1 MWKEKS
7 SQNEIP
13 EIKIY
18 QATWDK
24 ELYDIR
30 FQRLLHSSSNS
41 EERARLLAVSS
52 KSSSDWLHA
61 IPIPSLGLKLDPITL
76 KISCGLR
83 LGSTLCHPYQC
94 TCGAMVESNGLHGL
108 SCKDRYLGKKSR
120 HDEINNF
127 LKRALVQA
135 RIPAINEP
143 SNLSRKD
150 GKRPDGLTLTTWK
163 AGKCLIW
170 DATVADTLCESY
182 VNSCAKNPGAAAET
196 REKVKNSH
204 YKELANDY
212 CFIPVAV
219 ETFGSWGQEGYKLV
233 KEIGKKVMEETGE
246 RRSTFYLFQNISI
259 SIQRGNAA
267 CIIGT
272 VPHSEGLEEI
282 FEFETNYKEPQIV
295 VHEGHKN
302 H

>member
-1 MWKEKS
+1 
-7 SQNEIP
+7 
-13 EIKIY
+13 
-18 QATWDK
+18 
-24 ELYDIR
+24 
-30 FQRLLHSSSNS
+30 
-41 EERARLLAVSS
+41 
-52 KSSSDWLHA
+52 
-61 IPIPSLGLKLDPITL
+61 
-76 KISCGLR
+76 
-83 LGSTLCHPYQC
+83 
-94 TCGAMVESNGLHGL
+94 MVESNGLHGL

-120 HDEINNF
+120 HGEINNF

-150 GKRPDGLTLTTWK
+150 GKRPDGLTLT
-163 AGKCLIW
+163 
-170 DATVADTLCESY
+170 
-182 VNSCAKNPGAAAET
+182 
-196 REKVKNSH
+196 REKVKISH